1 MVSQLSEF
9 LLTIFIFQFTHLFL
23 CSVCAQSFFLK
34 SLVFGGHLSDV
45 HATPSS
51 NLACPDLVRY
61 LPCRAHFL
69 TYLKETD
76 NLVLFL
82 EVLFDTQSLIFF
94 FSFKSLTLSV
104 PFCHPFC
111 HPSCQDPYT
120 WINTVASWPSILRF
134 FQWWTLSPHL
144 PRNWCLIKA
153 MLHLHWTFETSLT
166 LQVVFVLHLPLWAV
180 VKLFSWP

>member
-1 MVSQLSEF
+1 MNISGNTCRIHGLPALRVSVNHLYISIHTSLS
-9 LLTIFIFQFTHLFL
+9 LLFVHR
-23 CSVCAQSFFLK
+23 AFFLK

-76 NLVLFL
+76 KLVLFL
-82 EVLFDTQSLIFF
+82 EVLFDTQSLIFFF

-120 WINTVASWPSILRF
+120 WINTVAS
-134 FQWWTLSPHL
+134 
-144 PRNWCLIKA
+144 
-153 MLHLHWTFETSLT
+153 
-166 LQVVFVLHLPLWAV
+166 
-180 VKLFSWP
+180 